1 MATIPEDH
9 VEREYHAST
18 DKSERSLASLLKEL
32 RDETTMLMREE
43 LELAKTEISEKVNRL
58 SRNVAYL
65 ATGGLVA
72 FAGLIVLLLAAS
84 AGLRT
89 GLIAMDLISPL
100 TADWLAPLIVAAVV
114 IVIGY
119 VLLQKAINTLKEETV
134 VPERTVKTVQ
144 DDKNWI
150 KEKVSR

>member
-1 MATIPEDH
+1 MATVHDDH
-9 VEREYHAST
+9 VERDYRAST
-18 DKSERSLASLLKEL
+18 DRNERSLASLLKEL

-43 LELAKTEISEKVNRL
+43 LELAKTEISEKLSRV

-65 ATGGLVA
+65 ATGSMVA
-72 FAGLIVLLLAAS
+72 FAGLIVLLIAAS
-84 AGLRT
+84 AGLRV
-89 GLIAMDLISPL
+89 GLIAMDLDPL

-114 IVIGY
+114 MVIGY
-119 VLLQKAINTLKEETV
+119 VLLHKAINTLKEESM

-150 KEKVSR
+150 QEKVSR